1 MAGRGKIS
9 QQTTYQ
15 VSYSGGHWVGNDKLG
30 CAQANAGIRKLLLQL
45 EEEDGGERCAA
56 GTREVEGGDKS
67 EGDEERDEES
77 VGNMGRHIY
86 PNPNPSLSHYAWIT
100 GTRPSH
106 ASCSLNDGHL
116 DPSPDLDVRTFKS
129 SGHPPRRPTPDSSS
143 STRLLVLYARCAAI

>member
-56 GTREVEGGDKS
+56 GIREVEGGDKS

-77 VGNMGRHIY
+77 LGNMTAISIRTLTPAFPPTRGSRGR
-86 PNPNPSLSHYAWIT
+86 
-100 GTRPSH
+100 
-106 ASCSLNDGHL
+106 D
-116 DPSPDLDVRTFKS
+116 
-129 SGHPPRRPTPDSSS
+129 RPTP
-143 STRLLVLYARCAAI
+143 RVR